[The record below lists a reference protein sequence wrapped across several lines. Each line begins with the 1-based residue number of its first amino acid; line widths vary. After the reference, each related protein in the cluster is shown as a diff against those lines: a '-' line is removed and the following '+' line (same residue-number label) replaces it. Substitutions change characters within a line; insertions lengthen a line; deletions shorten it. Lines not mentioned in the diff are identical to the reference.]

1 MVRVV
6 FKYKNENTFGKWETQ
21 ECVVNSMQE
30 CKKIYGLGVDC
41 EYRILSV
48 SNMKKYKNLTEEDIE
63 ILKEWEVPEE
73 DIEQMD
79 EFYGKTYYYYVEP
92 VKSIFD
98 DIKYDYDKK
107 KKITVEKAREI
118 LGNVNFLSGL
128 NRSAF
133 HRTSERTN
141 NNGERV
147 CFDSSHYWRKII
159 KETEN

>member
-1 MVRVV
+1 
-6 FKYKNENTFGKWETQ
+6 
-21 ECVVNSMQE
+21 
-30 CKKIYGLGVDC
+30 
-41 EYRILSV
+41 
-48 SNMKKYKNLTEEDIE
+48 MKKYKNLTEKDIE

-79 EFYGKTYYYYVEP
+79 RFYSKTYYYYVEP

-107 KKITVEKAREI
+107 KRITAEKAREI
-118 LGNVNFLSGL
+118 LGDEDFLSGL
-128 NRSAF
+128 NRSTF
-133 HRTSERTN
+133 HWTSERTN